1 MTYTWADFNEV
12 KKLKGEAAAKEFLQN
27 NAAKGKVLMQDR
39 IADAFFQDILLHPKN
54 HSVIAATNLNGDYIS
69 DSVAGCI
76 GGIGISPGANINY
89 ETGCAVFEATHGSAP
104 DIAGKDIANP
114 LSLIFSGVMMLRYVN
129 WNEAADLIENVAL
142 NLILKGK
149 VTADLLEDKS
159 KGLACSEF
167 GNTFVKEMNS
177 FQLSGL
183 ATKN

>member
-1 MTYTWADFNEV
+1 
-12 KKLKGEAAAKEFLQN
+12 
-27 NAAKGKVLMQDR
+27 
-39 IADAFFQDILLHPKN
+39 
-54 HSVIAATNLNGDYIS
+54 
-69 DSVAGCI
+69 
-76 GGIGISPGANINY
+76 
-89 ETGCAVFEATHGSAP
+89 
-104 DIAGKDIANP
+104 
-114 LSLIFSGVMMLRYVN
+114 MMLRYVN